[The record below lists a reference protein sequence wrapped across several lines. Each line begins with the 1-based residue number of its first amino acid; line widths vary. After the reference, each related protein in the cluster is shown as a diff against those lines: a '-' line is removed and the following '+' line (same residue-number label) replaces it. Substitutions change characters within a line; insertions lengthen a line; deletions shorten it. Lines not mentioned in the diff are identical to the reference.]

1 MVHVK
6 RRILSMGLV
15 LVMLVGMLPLLPLQ
29 ADAAEVASGS
39 CGKNVTWE
47 LSSNGTLTINGS
59 GKMDDYSLF
68 NKPPWYSARA
78 AIQNVHINSGV
89 TSIGTAAFYDCMN
102 LTSVDMPNSITDM
115 RSFVFQSCSNL
126 RSVKL
131 SNSITSIGSYE
142 FQGCNSLESITIPD
156 SVTAIYSNAFSG
168 CSRLKTINIP
178 NSVKKIDDSAFL
190 SCDKLSSVYIDS
202 LYNWCNIDFH
212 LGDSNPLYY
221 GAGLYLNGSLIKNL
235 KIPDNITTIKDYT
248 FYGCGSFLT
257 VNIPNSVTEI
267 GDDAFRKCSNLT
279 DVTMGDSVTHMEINI
294 FRDCF
299 SLSRVHLSNSL
310 TFINPQTFYNCK
322 KLTNINI
329 PNSLTG
335 IGSSAFYGCSSLT
348 DIKFPSTMEVIN
360 SGAFHGCSNLT
371 KATFLAPSP
380 RIGNVAF
387 KDSGLKFVLF
397 YENAPGSWTV
407 PEKSSSS
414 ASFPAD
420 VTIYY
425 APGKAGWTSPTWHG
439 YKAVE
444 GIPNDFDNDNST
456 ENPSNTPVE
465 TPSSELKQQYI
476 KEHMDYANS
485 DAFKKEIVPGYGPL
499 LRSIL
504 DDVNDNKAVSS
515 YKFLSDVSDMVS
527 FNLKNL
533 NTTEEYELLL
543 AQILFNTESKN
554 AVAKSYEEYLA
565 EEISTLGDLLIDGK
579 TFADSISS
587 DTREKI
593 RSVLASIS
601 AADPGSQEFNQK
613 CGRLFDILDGYDDV
627 DLASR
632 FLEKVKGTG
641 GDFLTGFAID
651 EAKQVCDTM
660 SEYFMY
666 LAAGEAYAKTSD
678 AFGTIILEMRRS
690 LPVSSK
696 NNTLFNPVSKPTIQ
710 EKPLLRALG
719 LDKYT
724 GPTLTSS
731 DPHAP
736 IQLAEIARALEKF
749 YTNITDYKNEGAEAI
764 AENALEGF
772 IDGSAEALLDNSI
785 QAAISVFSGLPFV
798 REYEVIKT
806 ALSTGKFAVDVL
818 TNVDDQA
825 YLGSTLLRLC
835 ALSYILHP
843 TIEKIAGTP
852 ADWNTQQVL
861 SPLQKS
867 VSLEDYQFNRAVDFD
882 ESINIYKSILSV
894 ASDYG
899 ESYARACLTAANKS
913 ILNLNKSET
922 VSWYSTAIS
931 AARAQEAACKE
942 IHCHTPGLE
951 YDPNTNRVTY
961 KSANLK
967 VYTVACPVDVTVK
980 TDTGKQIAFLSNR
993 GNTIAEGYEQYFYTV
1008 ESKETAGDYIKVAV
1022 VPASY
1027 KVTLQGSGSGTM
1039 NAYVA
1044 EVNDGTL
1051 QHSGGF
1057 YDIPVTRSTE
1067 GQFVSGKTV
1076 SEDDLILNGKTID
1089 IVPDMPFK
1097 DVKPANWFY
1106 NDVKY
1111 VYEKGMMAGTAADVF
1126 APNAT
1131 TTRAMIVTILY
1142 RLEGS
1147 PAVTGTSA
1155 FVDVPAGQWY
1165 TDAVNWAAANQIVKG
1180 TSATTFAP
1188 NASITR
1194 EQMAAILYRYAQYK
1208 GYDVTKKADLSG
1220 YSDNS
1225 QVSSYAKDALAWAN
1239 AAKLINGVTN
1249 TTLAPQGNATR
1260 AQVSAILHRFCD
1272 GVVK

>member
-1 MVHVK
+1 MKK
-6 RRILSMGLV
+6 RLLAALLCVAMALSLFPMSAL
-15 LVMLVGMLPLLPLQ
+15 
-29 ADAAEVASGS
+29 AAEPNTTPAWAQAYKE
-39 CGKNVTWE
+39 CIKKEAAKYIT
-47 LSSNGTLTINGS
+47 SSNYNYWRACLIDVDGDSIPELYTDRPATAFGKGLYTFSNGKVYSKTVS
-59 GKMDDYSLF
+59 GD
-68 NKPPWYSARA
+68 
-78 AIQNVHINSGV
+78 G
-89 TSIGTAAFYDCMN
+89 
-102 LTSVDMPNSITDM
+102 
-115 RSFVFQSCSNL
+115 
-126 RSVKL
+126 
-131 SNSITSIGSYE
+131 
-142 FQGCNSLESITIPD
+142 
-156 SVTAIYSNAFSG
+156 
-168 CSRLKTINIP
+168 
-178 NSVKKIDDSAFL
+178 FL
-190 SCDKLSSVYIDS
+190 SYLPGEGIFLDSGGHMDAYWDIVYHLENGEFVEIAKGNFGAEDNANVQYDKDGFPIYRYFWNGEEVANEST
-202 LYNWCNIDFH
+202 YN
-212 LGDSNPLYY
+212 
-221 GAGLYLNGSLIKNL
+221 
-235 KIPDNITTIKDYT
+235 
-248 FYGCGSFLT
+248 
-257 VNIPNSVTEI
+257 
-267 GDDAFRKCSNLT
+267 
-279 DVTMGDSVTHMEINI
+279 
-294 FRDCF
+294 
-299 SLSRVHLSNSL
+299 
-310 TFINPQTFYNCK
+310 K
-322 KLTNINI
+322 KLNEVF
-329 PNSLTG
+329 PESRAYDYDDCEWKSYQEMLDFLDEQEEVQ
-335 IGSSAFYGCSSLT
+335 SA
-348 DIKFPSTMEVIN
+348 
-360 SGAFHGCSNLT
+360 
-371 KATFLAPSP
+371 
-380 RIGNVAF
+380 
-387 KDSGLKFVLF
+387 
-397 YENAPGSWTV
+397 
-407 PEKSSSS
+407 
-414 ASFPAD
+414 
-420 VTIYY
+420 
-425 APGKAGWTSPTWHG
+425 
-439 YKAVE
+439 
-444 GIPNDFDNDNST
+444 
-456 ENPSNTPVE
+456 
-465 TPSSELKQQYI
+465 ELKRQYI

-527 FNLKNL
+527 LKFKNL

-641 GDFLTGFAID
+641 GDFLIGFAID

-731 DPHAP
+731 DPRVP

-785 QAAISVFSGLPFV
+785 QAAISVFSGLPIV

-867 VSLEDYQFNRAVDFD
+867 LSLEDYQFNRAVDFD

-931 AARAQEAACKE
+931 AAIAQKAACKE

-993 GNTIAEGYEQYFYTV
+993 GSTIAEGYEQYFYTV

-1051 QHSGGF
+1051 QRSGGF
-1057 YDIPVTRSTE
+1057 YDIPVTRNTE

-1076 SEDDLILNGKTID
+1076 SEDDLILNGKTVD

-1097 DVKPANWFY
+1097 DVKSSDWFY

-1165 TDAVNWAAANQIVKG
+1165 TDAVNWAAANQIVNG

-1188 NASITR
+1188 NDSITR

-1220 YSDNS
+1220 YSDNG
-1225 QVSSYAKDALAWAN
+1225 QVSAYAKDALAWAN

>member
-1 MVHVK
+1 MK
-6 RRILSMGLV
+6 RRVLSML
-15 LVMLVGMLPLLPLQ
+15 LCLAMALSLLPMSAL
-29 ADAAEVASGS
+29 AAEPKTTAAWAQAYQECIQKEFKYGVNHYENYSKNWSACLMDIDEDDIPELYTYNFSTGHTIYTFVNGNVFYINFPFMHDRIRYLPREGIFLQSGELDED
-39 CGKNVTWE
+39 CYGFHDTVYQLKNGQFTKIVQGKFGWGV
-47 LSSNGTLTINGS
+47 NGS
-59 GKMDDYSLF
+59 SL
-68 NKPPWYSARA
+68 K
-78 AIQNVHINSGV
+78 
-89 TSIGTAAFYDCMN
+89 YDEN
-102 LTSVDMPNSITDM
+102 GYNI
-115 RSFVFQSCSNL
+115 
-126 RSVKL
+126 
-131 SNSITSIGSYE
+131 YE
-142 FQGCNSLESITIPD
+142 YFWN
-156 SVTAIYSNAFSG
+156 N
-168 CSRLKTINIP
+168 
-178 NSVKKIDDSAFL
+178 
-190 SCDKLSSVYIDS
+190 
-202 LYNWCNIDFH
+202 
-212 LGDSNPLYY
+212 
-221 GAGLYLNGSLIKNL
+221 
-235 KIPDNITTIKDYT
+235 
-248 FYGCGSFLT
+248 
-257 VNIPNSVTEI
+257 
-267 GDDAFRKCSNLT
+267 
-279 DVTMGDSVTHMEINI
+279 
-294 FRDCF
+294 
-299 SLSRVHLSNSL
+299 
-310 TFINPQTFYNCK
+310 K
-322 KLTNINI
+322 KLANETTYTKKLNDIFPENRA
-329 PNSLTG
+329 SD
-335 IGSSAFYGCSSLT
+335 GSDWKSYQEMLDFLDQQEEVQSA
-348 DIKFPSTMEVIN
+348 
-360 SGAFHGCSNLT
+360 
-371 KATFLAPSP
+371 
-380 RIGNVAF
+380 
-387 KDSGLKFVLF
+387 
-397 YENAPGSWTV
+397 
-407 PEKSSSS
+407 
-414 ASFPAD
+414 
-420 VTIYY
+420 
-425 APGKAGWTSPTWHG
+425 
-439 YKAVE
+439 
-444 GIPNDFDNDNST
+444 
-456 ENPSNTPVE
+456 
-465 TPSSELKQQYI
+465 ELKQQYI
-476 KEHMDYANS
+476 KEHMEYASS

-527 FNLKNL
+527 LKFKNL
-533 NTTEEYELLL
+533 DTTEEYELLL

-785 QAAISVFSGLPFV
+785 QAAISVFSGLPIV

-931 AARAQEAACKE
+931 AAIAQKAACKE

-993 GNTIAEGYEQYFYTV
+993 GSTIAEGYEQYFYTV

-1051 QHSGGF
+1051 QRSGGF
-1057 YDIPVTRSTE
+1057 YDIPVTRNTE

-1076 SEDDLILNGKTID
+1076 SEDDLILNGKTVD

-1097 DVKPANWFY
+1097 DVKSSDWFY

-1188 NASITR
+1188 NDSITR

-1220 YSDNS
+1220 YSDNG
-1225 QVSSYAKDALAWAN
+1225 QVSAYAKDALAWAN